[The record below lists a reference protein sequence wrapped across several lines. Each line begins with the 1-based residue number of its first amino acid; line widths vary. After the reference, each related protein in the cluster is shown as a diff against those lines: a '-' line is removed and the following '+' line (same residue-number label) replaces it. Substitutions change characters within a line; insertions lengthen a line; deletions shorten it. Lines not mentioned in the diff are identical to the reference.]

1 MSSPLAVERH
11 VAPSKAL
18 VGVPKPGPYGRRA
31 ATLAARIAMHIETL
45 VPRGRARCLDIGCGD
60 MAVAEA
66 VQELAPRTVW
76 SCIDVRPVPPDAQGE
91 ARWSKYAQFDGKKVP
106 YPDDQF
112 DVAVLCDVLHHTPQN
127 AAILLAEARRVARR
141 VIVKDH
147 FEQGAYSRSILRLI
161 DFVGH
166 WSHGLAAREGD
177 FTRDGFVRLA
187 VERGLVIE
195 SIDCGLELHDHLPVG
210 RSTWRHGSS
219 FIAVLHRH

>member
-112 DVAVLCDVLHHTPQN
+112 DVAVQPIGNGVDPLQPRG
-127 AAILLAEARRVARR
+127 ARTGSRHGRR
-141 VIVKDH
+141 DRH
-147 FEQGAYSRSILRLI
+147 RPGR
-161 DFVGH
+161 
-166 WSHGLAAREGD
+166 
-177 FTRDGFVRLA
+177 TRDHRRLA
-187 VERGLVIE
+187 TGSNVF
-195 SIDCGLELHDHLPVG
+195 G
-210 RSTWRHGSS
+210 R
-219 FIAVLHRH
+219 HR